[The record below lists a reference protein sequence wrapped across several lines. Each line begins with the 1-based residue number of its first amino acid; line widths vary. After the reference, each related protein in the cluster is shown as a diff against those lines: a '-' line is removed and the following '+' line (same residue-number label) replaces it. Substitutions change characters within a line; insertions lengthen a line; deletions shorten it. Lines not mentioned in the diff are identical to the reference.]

1 MKSLNQVTMMLAI
14 KLAETERKLE
24 RAPERR
30 QPWGKISTNECKN
43 YKLGCSSEI
52 KELLELT
59 LNKVTVLEAQS

>member
-1 MKSLNQVTMMLAI
+1 MMLAI

-24 RAPERR
+24 RALSEDSHGEKSPRMNA
-30 QPWGKISTNECKN
+30 KTTNF
-43 YKLGCSSEI
+43 GCSSEI